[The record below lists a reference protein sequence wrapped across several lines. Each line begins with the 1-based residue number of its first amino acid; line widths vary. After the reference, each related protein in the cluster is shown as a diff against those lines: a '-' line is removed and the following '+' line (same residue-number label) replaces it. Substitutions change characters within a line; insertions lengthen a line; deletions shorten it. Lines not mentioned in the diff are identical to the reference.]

1 MAPTS
6 PRTIADEL
14 RRTLDAL
21 TPAER
26 KLARVLLS
34 NYPVAGLETVA
45 QFAGRAEVSGPTVL
59 RLISKLGFTS
69 YPEFQQ
75 ALRDE
80 LKARLESPVL
90 APKPAAADSSDPI
103 TRLGE
108 AIGENIRNTLADL
121 PRDTFDAVVALL
133 GDGRRAVHLLG
144 GRFGFALAVSFHARL
159 HMLRKNVNLVSPQ
172 TSTWPETILDLGNK
186 DVLVVFDVRRYQSNV
201 QDFAERVA
209 ARGTQIVL
217 FTDQWLSPIANV
229 ATHTL
234 IMKVGMPTR
243 WDTMVPTLTVLECL
257 LTAITDRYWDE
268 AKSRLEQLELM
279 RQPGSGNV

>member
-1 MAPTS
+1 MSLAS

-14 RRTLDAL
+14 RRTLDGL

-34 NYPVAGLETVA
+34 DYPVAGLETVA
-45 QFAGRAEVSGPTVL
+45 QFAARAEVSGPTVL
-59 RLISKLGFTS
+59 RLISKLGYAS

-90 APKPAAADSSDPI
+90 APKPDAVRDSDPVAL
-103 TRLGE
+103 LGE
-108 AIGENIRNTLADL
+108 AICENIRNTLADL

-133 GDGRRAVHLLG
+133 GDNRRTVHLLG
-144 GRFGFALAVSFHARL
+144 GRFGYAVALSFHTRL
-159 HMLRKNVNLVSPQ
+159 HMLRKNVQVVSPQ
-172 TSTWPETILDLGNK
+172 AATWPETILDLGNK

-201 QDFAERVA
+201 QDFAERAA
-209 ARGTQIVL
+209 ARGAQIVL

-234 IMKVGMPTR
+234 IMKVATPTR
-243 WDTMVPTLTVLECL
+243 WDTMAPTLTVLECL
-257 LTAITDRYWDE
+257 LTAITERGWDD
-268 AKSRLEQLELM
+268 AKLRLEQLELM
-279 RQPGSGNV
+279 RGRGGEKA